1 MTPQEEADEMVLNMH
16 LYLSLGGAI
25 PHDKKL
31 ASRLALFMA
40 NNILAAKPA
49 DAKHWQRVQAILKEK
64 AK

>member
-1 MTPQEEADEMVLNMH
+1 MVLNMH

-25 PHDKKL
+25 PHDKKF

-49 DAKHWQRVQAILKEK
+49 DEKHWQQVQAILKEK

>member
-1 MTPQEEADEMVLNMH
+1 MTPQAEADEMVLNMH

-40 NNILAAKPA
+40 SNILAAKPA
-49 DAKHWQRVQAILKEK
+49 DKEHWGKVQAILKDK